1 MLRVILFSLNHRI
14 FTKRIKGQ
22 TIKMYRPQHIT
33 ITQVLLNINY
43 DKKKGLD
50 YYTLCMGMMEME
62 LLAPKSFPW

>member
-1 MLRVILFSLNHRI
+1 
-14 FTKRIKGQ
+14 
-22 TIKMYRPQHIT
+22 MYRPQHIT